1 MGLIVKDN
9 DYLQYAMALVQ
20 GAKKEICLSSFK
32 LEISD
37 TPRGRALKEYFQKI
51 VERMKEGVKVK
62 ILFNWHDDRRS
73 VAKTNYYAS
82 QFLKSAGVDIR
93 FLKANRCCHAKIL
106 IIDKEKILLGSHNLS
121 VRSTQNNFEISYLI
135 DNVETAKE
143 LGAIFDSLFAD
154 AKPV

>member
-1 MGLIVKDN
+1 MGLLVKDN
-9 DYLQYAMALVQ
+9 NYLQFAMALIQ

-37 TPRGRALKEYFQKI
+37 KPRGRQLKEYFQKI

-82 QFLKSAGVDIR
+82 QFLKTAGVDIR
-93 FLKANRCCHAKIL
+93 FLRGNRCCHAKIL
-106 IIDKEKILLGSHNLS
+106 IVDKEKVLLGSHNLS

-143 LGAIFDSLFAD
+143 LSDIFNGLFTD